1 MTHKLDESCC
11 RQSAGLM
18 TFDQIQ
24 GLLRSQLVCVAQ
36 TETRRL
42 EKSIGLVLAQD
53 IIAPRN
59 IPAFTNSAVDGYAF
73 AHDSLEDGATRL
85 KVTQE
90 IFAGD
95 SPGQPLAKGEAA
107 RIFTG
112 AVMPDG
118 ADSTLMQ
125 EDATIEGDT
134 LIVPPGVKAGAN
146 TRKAGEDVRAG
157 SCIVSKGTRLRASE
171 LGAIASTGSAEI
183 LVRKPLRVALVSTG
197 DEVIRPG
204 NPLGPG
210 QIYDSNFH
218 LLTGLLT
225 RPDIVLED
233 MGVLADDRTAVRDSL
248 AGMSQTHDVILTS
261 GGVSV
266 GEADFIVSA
275 MQELGILHSWKV
287 AQKPGRPIAIGE
299 IGKAVFFGLPGNPVA
314 AFITCLLFAEPML
327 AILSGA
333 NWSPPQ
339 RYSLPAGFDIAAK
352 KTGRREFL
360 RGWLENT
367 ADGPVVMK
375 YPRDG
380 SGLISG
386 LTKATGLIE
395 LKEERREVKKGEKVN
410 FIPFSEFGIK

>member
-24 GLLRSQLVCVAQ
+24 GLLRSQLVCVAK

-42 EKSIGLVLAQD
+42 EKCLGLVLAQD

-73 AHDSLEDGATRL
+73 AHDSLKNGSTKL
-85 KVTQE
+85 KITQE

-95 SPGQPLAKGEAA
+95 SPGQRLAKGEAA

-112 AVMPDG
+112 AVMPEG

-125 EDATIEGDT
+125 EDAMVEGDT

-157 SCIVSKGTRLRASE
+157 SCVVSKGTRLRASE
-171 LGAIASTGSAEI
+171 LGAIASAGAAEI
-183 LVRKPLRVALVSTG
+183 LVRKPLKVALLSTG

-204 NPLGPG
+204 NPVKPG

-225 RPDIVLED
+225 RPDIILED
-233 MGVLADDRTAVRDSL
+233 MGVLADDRDAVRDSL
-248 AGMSQTHDVILTS
+248 AAISQTHDVILTS

-339 RYSLPAGFDIAAK
+339 RYPLPAGFDIGAK

-386 LTKATGLIE
+386 LTRATGLIE
-395 LKEERREVKKGEKVN
+395 LTEERREVKRGEKVN